1 MAAWSDPA
9 TSMNTTTN
17 AVFIPEVWSDEVI
30 MAYKKA
36 LVIANIVK
44 KWNFVGKKGDV
55 VHVPK
60 PTRGAA
66 SAKVKGVM
74 VTLQA
79 ATDSELTVSIN
90 KHYEYS
96 RLIEDI
102 LVKQAI
108 ASMRG
113 HYTDDAGYALA
124 KQVENDLTALFGGL
138 NGGTAYSTAVIGSDG
153 KTVWD
158 GTAATNTGNGASI
171 SDAGFRRLIQ
181 TLDDND
187 VPMDDRNLIV
197 PPSEKNVLLG
207 IARFVSSDYNGGVG
221 NAVKGQFGELY
232 GVKVFTS
239 TNLPTVQA
247 ADSSTN
253 YKACVLMH
261 RDALVHVEQQKVR
274 SQTQYKQ
281 EYLAD
286 LFTADTVY
294 GVSEYRDECGVPF
307 IVPA

>member
-9 TSMNTTTN
+9 TAMTRTTQ

-30 MAYKKA
+30 MSYQKS
-36 LVIANIVK
+36 LVLANIVK
-44 KWNFVGKKGDV
+44 KWNFVGKKGDT

-66 SAKVKGVM
+66 SAKAAGVM

-79 ATDSELTVSIN
+79 NTETELTISIDQ
-90 KHYEYS
+90 HYEYS

-102 LVKQAI
+102 VSKQAL

-113 HYTDDAGYALA
+113 HYTEDAGYALA
-124 KQVENDLTALFGGL
+124 KQVDTALGALIAGL

-153 KTVWD
+153 STLWD
-158 GTAATNTGNGASI
+158 GSANTNTGNGASI
-171 SDAGFRRLIQ
+171 ADAGFRRMIQ
-181 TLDDND
+181 TLDDAD
-187 VPMDDRNLIV
+187 VPMDNRNLVV

-207 IARFVSSDYNGGVG
+207 ISRFVSSDYAASVG
-221 NAVKGQFGELY
+221 TAMKGQFGELY
-232 GVKVFTS
+232 GVKVYTS
-239 TNLPTVQA
+239 TNLPTVA
-247 ADSSTN
+247 AVDTTTL

-261 RDALVHVEQQKVR
+261 RDALVHAEQLRVR
-274 SQTQYKQ
+274 TQTQYKQ

>member
-9 TSMNTTTN
+9 TAMTRTTQ
-17 AVFIPEVWSDEVI
+17 AVFIPEIWSDEVI
-30 MAYKKA
+30 MAYEKS
-36 LVIANIVK
+36 LVLANIVK
-44 KWNFVGKKGDV
+44 KWNFVGKKGDT

-60 PTRGAA
+60 PTRGTA
-66 SAKVKGVM
+66 SAKAAGVM

-79 ATDSELTVSIN
+79 NTETELAVLIDQ
-90 KHYEYS
+90 HYEYS

-102 LVKQAI
+102 VSKQAL

-113 HYTDDAGYALA
+113 HYTEDAGYALA
-124 KQVENDLTALFGGL
+124 KQVDTALGALIAGL

-153 KTVWD
+153 STVWNP
-158 GTAATNTGNGASI
+158 AANTNTGNGASI
-171 SDAGFRRLIQ
+171 SDAGFRRMIQ
-181 TLDDND
+181 TLDDAD
-187 VPMDDRNLIV
+187 VPLDMRNLVV

-207 IARFVSSDYNGGVG
+207 IDRFVSSDYAASAG
-221 NAVKGQFGELY
+221 NASKGQFGELY

-247 ADSSTN
+247 ADSATN

-261 RDALVHVEQQKVR
+261 RDAMVHAEQLKVR

>member
-1 MAAWSDPA
+1 MAAWADPA
-9 TSMNTTTN
+9 VSMNTTTN

-30 MAYKKA
+30 MAYKKS
-36 LVIANIVK
+36 LVLANIVK
-44 KWNFVGKKGDV
+44 KWNFVGKKGDT

-79 ATDSELTVSIN
+79 ATETELSISIAS
-90 KHYEYS
+90 HYEYS

-113 HYTDDAGYALA
+113 HYTDDAGYALG
-124 KQVENDLTALFGGL
+124 KQVDTDLGALIQNL

-153 KTVWD
+153 TTLWD
-158 GTAATNTGNGASI
+158 PTAAANTGNGASLT
-171 SDAGFRRLIQ
+171 DAGFRRLIQ
-181 TLDDND
+181 TLDDAD
-187 VPMDDRNLIV
+187 VPGDMRNLVV

-207 IARFVSSDYNGGVG
+207 ISRFVSSDYSSAVG
-221 NAVKGQFGELY
+221 IASKGQFGELY

-239 TNLPTVQA
+239 TNLPTVA
-247 ADSSTN
+247 ATDTTTL

-261 RDALVHVEQQKVR
+261 RDALVHAEQLKVR

-307 IVPA
+307 IVPV

>member
-9 TSMNTTTN
+9 TAMTRTTQ

-30 MAYKKA
+30 MSYQKS
-36 LVIANIVK
+36 LVLANIVK
-44 KWNFVGKKGDV
+44 KWNFVGKKGDT

-66 SAKVKGVM
+66 SAKAAGVM

-79 ATDSELTVSIN
+79 NTETELTISID

-102 LVKQAI
+102 VAKQAL

-113 HYTDDAGYALA
+113 HYTEDAGYALA
-124 KQVENDLTALFGGL
+124 KQVDTDLGALIAGL

-153 KTVWD
+153 STVWNPS
-158 GTAATNTGNGASI
+158 ANTNTGNGASI
-171 SDAGFRRLIQ
+171 ADAGFRRMIQ
-181 TLDDND
+181 TLDDAD
-187 VPMDDRNLIV
+187 VPLDMRNLVV

-207 IARFVSSDYNGGVG
+207 ISRFVSSDYSAAVG
-221 NAVKGQFGELY
+221 IASKGQFGELY

-239 TNLPTVQA
+239 TNLPTVLA
-247 ADSSTN
+247 TDSTTA

-261 RDALVHVEQQKVR
+261 RDALVHAEQLKVR